1 MCTPPVTGAGLWT
14 RPMMADT
21 SPPATPSQR
30 AMEEKTSGSF
40 APMIRETCSWN
51 ATYGGDGDD
60 AAFQVV
66 ELADGYALVGRSESG
81 AEKERII
88 LIRVDHLGRKIWER
102 SYLGGSG
109 ASLQQT
115 ADGGFV
121 IGGRIDREESGRDG
135 LIIKTNSA
143 GEEMSRLVLGG
154 MRDDIF
160 SFVIQNRKG
169 DYILAGITSSY
180 GSGAEDAW
188 LVKVISKD
196 LREINAHRLENLTAS
211 LQYRAG
217 PRRSL

>member
-1 MCTPPVTGAGLWT
+1 
-14 RPMMADT
+14 MA
-21 SPPATPSQR
+21 
-30 AMEEKTSGSF
+30 
-40 APMIRETCSWN
+40 WN